1 MCMNFIKKIP
11 SASEIIEELP
21 VPNHI
26 KLIKKERDREIK
38 SVFEDKDHR
47 FILIIG
53 PCSADNEDSVCEYIG
68 KLAAVQEKVKDSI
81 IIIPR
86 IYTNKPRTTGEG
98 YKGMVH
104 QPDPSKE
111 PDLYK
116 GIKAIRKLHI
126 RSLSEYYM
134 VAADEM
140 LYPENYQYLIDVLG
154 YVAVGARS
162 VENQQ
167 HRLTAS
173 GIDVPV
179 GMKNPTSGDLSVML
193 NSINA
198 AQSSHTFIY
207 NGWQIETSG
216 NNLTH
221 AILRGAVD
229 ANGNSIPN
237 YHYEDLFH
245 IAQEY
250 EKQSLKNPAI
260 IVDTNHANSMKRY
273 NEQPRITQ
281 EILMSRKYDSLLQ
294 KMIKGLMIESYLV
307 EGKQTIGENVY
318 GKSITDACLGWESTE
333 KLIYDIAENL

>member
-1 MCMNFIKKIP
+1 MCMKLIKRIP

-21 VPNHI
+21 VPHHI
-26 KLIKKERDREIK
+26 KMIKKERDNQIK
-38 SVFEDKDHR
+38 SVFENSDHR

-68 KLAAVQEKVKDSI
+68 KLAAVQEKVKDSL

-104 QPDPSKE
+104 QPDPSKD

-116 GIKAIRKLHI
+116 GIKAIRKMHL

-179 GMKNPTSGDLSVML
+179 GMKNPTSGDSSVML

-250 EKQSLKNPAI
+250 AKQSLNNPSI

-273 NEQPRITQ
+273 NEQPRIAR
-281 EILMSRKYDSLLQ
+281 EILMSRQYDPLLR

-307 EGKQTIGENVY
+307 EGNQTIGENVY
-318 GKSITDACLGWESTE
+318 GKSITDACLGWEDTE